1 MTTFAQ
7 LDTST
12 GNGLVIPETPD
23 LARLRRETGARLRS
37 AMADRSIDA
46 MILLGNN
53 AVVYATGAS
62 WPLGDAG
69 LSYVERPVA
78 VVQTFMAHHVVVL
91 GVYFPGHF
99 WTLAVPFSL
108 GIAVGGVVWAWLY
121 ERTDSVWSP
130 WLSHA
135 LVDAAIFVIGWDLV
149 QRGGGL

>member
-1 MTTFAQ
+1 MKTLAD
-7 LDTST
+7 LGTSR

-37 AMADRSIDA
+37 AMTERGVDA

-78 VVQTFMAHHVVVL
+78 VVLADDSGRTCSSRSGRGPHRSRICPPTTCTGRSISNSTRAW
-91 GVYFPGHF
+91 PISRGH
-99 WTLAVPFSL
+99 
-108 GIAVGGVVWAWLY
+108 
-121 ERTDSVWSP
+121 SP
-130 WLSHA
+130 S
-135 LVDAAIFVIGWDLV
+135 
-149 QRGGGL
+149 

>member
-1 MTTFAQ
+1 MKTLAD
-7 LDTST
+7 LGTSS

-37 AMADRSIDA
+37 AMTERGVDA

-78 VVQTFMAHHVVVL
+78 VV
-91 GVYFPGHF
+91 
-99 WTLAVPFSL
+99 LADDEWPHLFLPFRR
-108 GIAVGGVVWAWLY
+108 GPH
-121 ERTDSVWSP
+121 WSRICP
-130 WLSHA
+130 PTTCTGRSISNSTR
-135 LVDAAIFVIGWDLV
+135 V
-149 QRGGGL
+149 